1 MANESMAGRVVL
13 VTGARTGI
21 GFETALGLAER
32 GARVLVHARRPE
44 QAERT
49 VERLRE
55 VGGNGL
61 SLEPVWG
68 DFGHLDEVVGLAEQV
83 LERTGA
89 LHVLVNNAGGIFAP
103 RQLTEDGFERTLQV
117 DHLAPF
123 LLTWRL
129 LPRLLASAP
138 ARVVTVAS
146 TAHHQA
152 RLDLE
157 DLQSERNYRT
167 FQVYARAKLANI
179 LFTRELARRLE
190 GSRVTANCLHPGVV
204 WTRFGR
210 DGDAGT
216 AFDWLMR
223 LARPLLLTPRKGAR
237 TSIYLA
243 SSPQVERTSGE
254 YFARCRP
261 ARSSRAARD
270 PALARALWTRTE
282 RMLAP
287 WLGPPPPWPT
297 GEVARRDASQ

>member
-1 MANESMAGRVVL
+1 MVGRVVL

-32 GARVLVHARRPE
+32 GAHVLVHARRAE

-49 VERLRE
+49 VERLRQI
-55 VGGNGL
+55 GGDGL

-68 DFGHLDEVVGLAEQV
+68 DFDHLDEVVALAEQV
-83 LERTGA
+83 LERTEA

-103 RQLTEDGFERTLQV
+103 RQLTDDGFERTLQV

-146 TAHHQA
+146 TAHRQA
-152 RLDLE
+152 RLDLD
-157 DLQSERNYRT
+157 DLQSERSYRT

-210 DGDAGT
+210 DGDAGA

-243 SSPQVERTSGE
+243 SSPEVEETSGA

-270 PALARALWTRTE
+270 PALARALWDRTE
-282 RMLAP
+282 QMLAP
-287 WLGPPPPWPT
+287 WLGPPPPWPAAGDAL
-297 GEVARRDASQ
+297 GEVARRGASK